1 MAMTVDWDDVARFV
15 GSYMNAGQ
23 GAQTPSPS
31 AHDSLIDEITDA
43 YLAHRGLPSD
53 LRIEVLT
60 MVDSVL

>member
-15 GSYMNAGQ
+15 GSYINGCQ
-23 GAQTPSPS
+23 GAQTPSSS

-43 YLAHRGLPSD
+43 YMADRGLPSD
-53 LRIEVLT
+53 LRIEVLP